1 MKRQQTKAVAAQC
14 QIPTQYAV
22 YTRHVTSRPPFQEL
36 LQRAWQSSGSLVCVG
51 LDPLPERLPSEF
63 SPDAAGCLAFCKAI
77 VDATAAHVAA
87 FKPQAA
93 HFAAVAGENAL
104 AELIDYIHTHHPQ
117 HVVVL
122 DAKRGDIDSTAE
134 RYAHEAF
141 NRYDADAVT
150 VSPFLGDDC
159 IAPYLKFAGRGV
171 IVLCRTSNASGD
183 WLQLQPKD
191 DPIYLQIARR
201 AVTWNSGGAIGL
213 VVGATYPHE
222 MQRVRDVVG
231 DLPILVPGIGAQG
244 GRVDAVIAAGLD
256 SCGQGL
262 LISAS
267 RSILFASQ
275 REDFATAAGEEARRL
290 KIEINAARQGQNRSA
305 QP

>member
-1 MKRQQTKAVAAQC
+1 M
-14 QIPTQYAV
+14 
-22 YTRHVTSRPPFQEL
+22 YTGRVSRRLPFHES
-36 LQRAWQSSGSLVCVG
+36 LQHAWQTSGSLVCVG
-51 LDPLPERLPSEF
+51 LDPLPERLPREF
-63 SPDAAGCLAFCKAI
+63 SPDATGCLAFCKAI

-93 HFAAVAGENAL
+93 HFAAVAGENEL
-104 AELIDYIHTHHPQ
+104 AELIGYIHAQYPE

-134 RYAHEAF
+134 RYAREAF
-141 NRYDADAVT
+141 ERFDADAVT

-159 IAPYLKFAGRGV
+159 IAPYLKFEGRGV

-201 AVTWNSGGAIGL
+201 AVNWNATGTIGL
-213 VVGATYPHE
+213 VVGATYPQE
-222 MQRVRDVVG
+222 MQRVRDTVG
-231 DLPILVPGIGAQG
+231 DMPILVPGVGAQG
-244 GRVDAVIAAGLD
+244 GRVDAVIAAGVD
-256 SCGQGL
+256 SSGQGL

-267 RSILFASQ
+267 RSILFASPG
-275 REDFATAAGEEARRL
+275 EDFATAAGEEARRL
-290 KIEINAARQGQNRSA
+290 KLEINAARRGQNL
-305 QP
+305 

>member
-1 MKRQQTKAVAAQC
+1 M
-14 QIPTQYAV
+14 
-22 YTRHVTSRPPFQEL
+22 YTDAVTSRFPFREL
-36 LQRAWQSSGSLVCVG
+36 LQRAWQISGSLVCVG
-51 LDPLPERLPSEF
+51 LDPLPERLPKVF
-63 SPDAAGCLAFCKAI
+63 SADARGCLAFCQAI
-77 VDATAAHVAA
+77 VDATAPHVAA

-104 AELIDYIHTHHPQ
+104 AELIDYIHTRHPD

-141 NRYDADAVT
+141 HRYDADAVT

-159 IAPYLKFAGRGV
+159 IAPYLKFQDRGV
-171 IVLCRTSNASGD
+171 IVLCRTSNTSGD

-201 AVTWNSGGAIGL
+201 AVTWNANGGVGL
-213 VVGATYPHE
+213 VVGATYPQE
-222 MQRVRDVVG
+222 LQRVRDVIG
-231 DLPILVPGIGAQG
+231 DMPILVPGVGAQG
-244 GRVDAVIAAGLD
+244 GRVDAVIGAGID
-256 SCGQGL
+256 SSGQGL

-267 RSILFASQ
+267 RSILFASPG
-275 REDFATAAGEEARRL
+275 EDFAAAAGAEAKRL
-290 KIEINAARQGQNRSA
+290 KLEINTARQGQNH
-305 QP
+305 